1 MRLVLAGYCGAL
13 ALTFAPPGDRGT
25 AHPGV
30 VAITHANVV
39 PMTSDTVIA
48 DATVLVRDGRI
59 VAVGPAARVTIPRGA
74 VIIDG
79 RGRYLMPGLADMHVH
94 LFADDSATHDS
105 TGPAELGVMIATGV
119 TVARFMIGTQQ
130 HLTLRQQVA
139 AGEIVGPQLWV
150 ASPQVTGE
158 DGEHTLLAR
167 TPDEARAAVQRAADA
182 GYDFIKLTNSITPPV
197 YDAVINEARARGI
210 RVVGHVD
217 PAVGVRRALETGQ
230 QLEHLDAFFEAAL
243 ADTAPYRLSVTQG
256 GLFSRAAWGT
266 LDYIEDRKVAD
277 IAAATGRAGAF
288 VGPTQNVFNHAFGT
302 GWSDSV
308 LQSWPDWRLWP
319 PAKRDR
325 YLRARTRYWSAQALE
340 FRTDARRQRYVDV
353 RNALVKG
360 IHDAGG
366 KILAGSDAPE
376 WFNTY
381 GWGLHRELQALV
393 AAGLTPYQ
401 ALVAATRNPAEFL
414 GASQQWGTIET
425 GKRADLVLL
434 DANPLTDIR
443 HTLRIAAVVVG
454 GRHFPADS
462 LQAMVQRAARALAP
476 PS

>member
-1 MRLVLAGYCGAL
+1 MTLSLIGYCSAMAL
-13 ALTFAPPGDRGT
+13 SLAPPGDRGS

-30 VAITHANVV
+30 VAITHTNVV

-74 VIIDG
+74 TVIDG

-105 TGPAELGVMIATGV
+105 AGPAELGVMIATGV
-119 TVARFMIGTQQ
+119 TVARFMIGTPQ

-139 AGEIVGPQLWV
+139 KGEIVGPQIWV
-150 ASPQVTGE
+150 ASPQVTGDE
-158 DGEHTLLAR
+158 GELTFIAR
-167 TPDEARAAVQRAADA
+167 DSAEARAAVQRAAAD
-182 GYDFIKLTNSITPPV
+182 GYDFIKLTNNITLPV
-197 YDAVINEARARGI
+197 YEAVIAAAQQAGI

-217 PAVGVRRALETGQ
+217 PRVGVRRALETGQ
-230 QLEHLDAFFEAAL
+230 QLEHLDGFFEAAL
-243 ADTAPYRLSVTQG
+243 ADTASATRSVTQG
-256 GLFSRAAWGT
+256 GLFSRTAWAT
-266 LDYIEDRKVAD
+266 LDYIDDRKVAD

-288 VGPTQNVFNHAFGT
+288 VGPTQNVFNNAFGT

-308 LQSWPDWRLWP
+308 LHSWPDWALWP
-319 PAKRDR
+319 AAKRDL

-340 FRTDARRQRYVDV
+340 FRTAARRQRYVDV

-366 KILAGSDAPE
+366 KILAGSDSPE

-414 GASQQWGTIET
+414 GASQQWGTIEI

-434 DANPLTDIR
+434 HANPLEDIR
-443 HTLRIAAVVVG
+443 HTLGIEAVVVG
-454 GRHFPADS
+454 GRQFPAES
-462 LQAMVQRAARALAP
+462 LRAMVERAARALQ